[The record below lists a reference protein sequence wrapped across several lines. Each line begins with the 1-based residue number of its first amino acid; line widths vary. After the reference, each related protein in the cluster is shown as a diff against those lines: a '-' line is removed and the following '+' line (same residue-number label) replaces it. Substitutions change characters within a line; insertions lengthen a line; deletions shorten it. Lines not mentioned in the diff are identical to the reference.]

1 MTNWRFYHTNCETR
15 TERIGSMIF
24 TAFVP
29 NGRIRILNY
38 VIDIFIIHYYLEK
51 LSLEEYSTMGRTEI

>member
-1 MTNWRFYHTNCETR
+1 
-15 TERIGSMIF
+15 MIF

-38 VIDIFIIHYYLEK
+38 VIDIFIIHCYLEK